1 MKKNILTTI
10 GRALFGTLIV
20 FNLVACS
27 EDNKLT
33 EETFGTT
40 IFEVEPIT
48 FEGICGEQEE
58 EIHFIA
64 GAPWTATFTSSN
76 NWVAASPTQGKAGDA
91 YISITPYSDNKSS
104 TTRHADLMVL
114 VDGQDTPFMV
124 RVTQK
129 SAAQSDLQ
137 ITGDVNE
144 GVMTLTA
151 DETGNKFIGAL
162 QIKSSSKWEIITG
175 NHGKWLSFSKD
186 KEPQDGKETY
196 VTLTVMADYSQFT
209 QSTMNGEFQLQV
221 PGTSPITIQVV
232 AAAEFNIFDS
242 ETALGD
248 ERLNYEMVDTLKAG
262 TYQTLFYVTSNI
274 AWEIKNLPPWL
285 EFANGKETATN
296 RKEDGTL
303 LTRNVGVG
311 ILVKNDA
318 LSAEARSTDII
329 LSNQKGET
337 LKQIHVEFKGIS
349 NNYLQH
355 DFAFPSSDP
364 LGGDFSF
371 EAKASYIDPE
381 KEEDYWKK
389 IELPFQIKTSLDYSS
404 IDNAP
409 YHLIMCNAHNGI
421 ISKEEVHWA
430 TLRMGDETKN
440 SSSNGLYTKEIYLRA
455 NDRGDADDQNGLT
468 NPATLRE
475 AFIFIV
481 PKNIGFND
489 LFVEGT
495 TLLKE
500 EYAES
505 FSHILQKQDHGI
517 NYVLKVNGL
526 ENGSTLY
533 VPAEGGTFEFDVLD
547 VTTDQLTPQL
557 VRLWYNSSTGE
568 WEERPATTAQENSI
582 TVGFI
587 RSQTTGELETM
598 VVSVADKMV
607 TATRGFRFK
616 INAFRGDGYNDT
628 NVLTFDIMLK

>member
-1 MKKNILTTI
+1 MKKTLLSLIYSATI
-10 GRALFGTLIV
+10 SALVL
-20 FNLVACS
+20 FNHTACS
-27 EDNKLT
+27 EDKGPA
-33 EETFGTT
+33 EENFGQT
-40 IFEVEPIT
+40 IFEVEPII
-48 FEGICGEQEE
+48 FEGIAGEQTA
-58 EIHFIA
+58 EIQFVA

-76 NWVAASPTQGKAGDA
+76 NWVDASPTQGKAGDA
-91 YISITPYSDNKSS
+91 VITVTPYSDNKSS
-104 TTRHADLMVL
+104 TLRKAQLMVL
-114 VDGQDTPFMV
+114 VDGSEEPYMV
-124 RVTQK
+124 EITQK
-129 SAAQSDLQ
+129 SAAQSDLE

-144 GVMTLTA
+144 GIMTLNA
-151 DETGNKFIGAL
+151 DATGSQFTGVLEITSSNKWDIVTN
-162 QIKSSSKWEIITG
+162 E
-175 NHGKWLSFSKD
+175 NWLTFSKD
-186 KEPQDGKETY
+186 KEPQDGKETTVRLS
-196 VTLTVMADYSQFT
+196 VTGDYNKFT
-209 QSTMNGEFQLQV
+209 APQMNGEFMLQV
-221 PGTSPITIQVV
+221 PGTTPITIQVV

-440 SSSNGLYTKEIYLRA
+440 SSSNGLYTKETYLRA

-568 WEERPATTAQENSI
+568 WEERAATTAQENSI